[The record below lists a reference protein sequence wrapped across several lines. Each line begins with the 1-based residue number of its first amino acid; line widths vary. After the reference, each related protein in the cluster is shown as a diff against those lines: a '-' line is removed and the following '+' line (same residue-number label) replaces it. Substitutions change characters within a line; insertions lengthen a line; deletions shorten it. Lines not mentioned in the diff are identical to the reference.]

1 MAVGDVKK
9 RIGEM
14 LVAGGLIKEEQL
26 TRALEEQK
34 KRGGRSAKFSWTWDS
49 STSITW
55 QRSSRGS
62 FISPT

>member
-26 TRALEEQK
+26 MRALEEQK
-34 KRGGRSAKFSWTWDS
+34 KGGGR
-49 STSITW
+49 
-55 QRSSRGS
+55 
-62 FISPT
+62 

>member
-1 MAVGDVKK
+1 MAVGDIKK

-26 TRALEEQK
+26 MRALEEQK

-49 STSITW
+49 SVSI
-55 QRSSRGS
+55 
-62 FISPT
+62 